1 MRSGEQLDGDRRTAT
16 IVGVLF
22 VVATVLYLI
31 GGAIYGPSVGSSDY
45 AESAYPDRVAVRL
58 GVLLEFVCV
67 LAIPLIGM
75 FLFPV
80 LKRWHEGLAL
90 AYVGFRLLE
99 AALLIGIEA
108 ELLSLIDVSRNYLG
122 STGTE
127 ASQVRAVGDGVL
139 AGIDGTFILYVLVF
153 DVGALILYSMLYRS
167 RLVPRFLST
176 WGFVAAMWMLVG
188 TALVL
193 LEAFSGAP
201 DALVE
206 AIVVIPLAVNE
217 MVLAGWL
224 IVKGFNSSAVVRGI
238 ATPSPTESRAA

>member
-1 MRSGEQLDGDRRTAT
+1 MRSGTERDEDRRTAT

-22 VVATVLYLI
+22 VVATVLYLM
-31 GGAIYGPSVGSSDY
+31 GGAVYGPSLGSSDY
-45 AESAYPDRVAVRL
+45 LESAYPDRATVKL

-80 LKRWHEGLAL
+80 LKKWHEGLAL

-99 AALLIGIEA
+99 AVLLIGIEA
-108 ELLSLIDVSRNYLG
+108 EMLSLIDVSRSYLAA
-122 STGTE
+122 TGAE
-127 ASQVRAVGDGVL
+127 ASQFQAVGDGIRS
-139 AGIDGTFILYVLVF
+139 GIDGTFLLYVLVF
-153 DVGALILYSMLYRS
+153 DVGALILYSLLYRS

-176 WGFVAAMWMLVG
+176 WGFVAALWMLTGVV
-188 TALVL
+188 LVL
-193 LEAFSGAP
+193 LDTFSGVS

-206 AIVVIPLAVNE
+206 GIVVIPLAVNE

-224 IVKGFNSSAVVRGI
+224 VVKGF
-238 ATPSPTESRAA
+238 TSPPGAEGLLPHERAS